1 VCSSHDVTY
10 DGGGLG
16 SLDGQAVGLD
26 GCTSA
31 SLVGFLV
38 FALDLCSCKLLSA
51 L

>member
-1 VCSSHDVTY
+1 VCSNHDVTY